1 MRTGGCHSSVAEH
14 KSAIGVQAS
23 TPGVSQ
29 PFLFPLFS
37 LHNIQ
42 NSLLYVTHH
51 LCTCQNISMR
61 IQQEIHQVI
70 SCCQHCMADLY
81 GLIDSLNQRACKSA
95 ALTAFCRLCCL
106 KTPLDT
112 TAFQFLPCSDNS
124 LPLGESSGRILWENL
139 VGESCGRILWLDR
152 RY

>member
-14 KSAIGVQAS
+14 KSAIGVQGS

-95 ALTAFCRLCCL
+95 ALTVTVDFLQTLLPQDPIGYHSISIPSLFR
-106 KTPLDT
+106 
-112 TAFQFLPCSDNS
+112 QFT
-124 LPLGESSGRILWENL
+124 SSGRI
-139 VGESCGRILWLDR
+139 
-152 RY
+152 